1 MTTQQYFG
9 TDGIRGKVG
18 DSLINPMFV
27 IKLGWAIGK
36 ILGNTTRG
44 KVLIG
49 KDTRISGYMLESAL
63 EAGLSAAGMDIH
75 LLGPMPTPAIAYLT
89 RTLRAC
95 AGIVI
100 SASHNGFEDNG
111 LKFFSSEGFKL
122 PDDIELQIEEQLE
135 KPMQTV
141 DSAKLGKAVR
151 VVDAAGRYI
160 EFCKSTVPSRVN
172 FNGLKIVVDCANG
185 ATYHVAPAVFR
196 ELGAEVYEISN
207 HPNGLNINSHCGST
221 HPQDLQATVLEHN
234 ADLGIAFDGDGDR
247 VIMVDHTG
255 EVVDGDQLL
264 FIIARHL
271 KKINKLQG
279 GIVGTSM
286 TNLGFE
292 EGLASLSIPFERVSV
307 GDRHVMTR
315 LKQKGWQIGG
325 ESSGHI
331 VHLALSTTGDGI
343 ISALQVLCAVIES
356 GQNLAELKM
365 GMKKYPQVLLNIPT
379 PKSFDIKSAPLQEAI
394 RDTESKLGNSG
405 RVLLR
410 ASGTEPV
417 VRVMVEGQSIELV
430 ESLAQGLA
438 RTISQTQ

>member
-1 MTTQQYFG
+1 MTIQQYFG

-18 DSLINPMFV
+18 DALINPMFV

-36 ILGNTTRG
+36 ILGSTSRT

-100 SASHNGFEDNG
+100 SASHNGYEDNG
-111 LKFFSSEGFKL
+111 VKFFSGEGYKL
-122 PDDIELQIEEQLE
+122 ADEIQLAIEAQLE

-141 DSAKLGKAVR
+141 PSAKLGKAVR

-185 ATYHVAPAVFR
+185 ATYHVAPEVFR
-196 ELGAEVYEISN
+196 ELGAEVHELSTS
-207 HPNGLNINSHCGST
+207 PDGLNINAQCGST
-221 HPQDLQATVLEHN
+221 YPCNLQAAVVEKG

-247 VIMVDHTG
+247 VIMVDDKG

-271 KKINKLQG
+271 QGIQKLHG
-279 GIVGTSM
+279 GIVGTTM

-292 EGLASLSIPFERVSV
+292 EGLLALNIPFERSPV
-307 GDRHVMTR
+307 GDRHVMAL
-315 LKQKGWQIGG
+315 LKEKNWQLGG

-356 GQNLAELKM
+356 GHSLADLKK
-365 GMKKYPQVLLNIPT
+365 GMVKYPQVLLNVPT
-379 PKSFDIKSAPLQEAI
+379 PAAFDLNNILVQDALRHTEA
-394 RDTESKLGNSG
+394 ELGGNG

-417 VRVMVEGQSIELV
+417 VRVMVEGQSIDQV
-430 ESLAQGLA
+430 QQLAQILA
-438 RTISQTQ
+438 RTIAEQ